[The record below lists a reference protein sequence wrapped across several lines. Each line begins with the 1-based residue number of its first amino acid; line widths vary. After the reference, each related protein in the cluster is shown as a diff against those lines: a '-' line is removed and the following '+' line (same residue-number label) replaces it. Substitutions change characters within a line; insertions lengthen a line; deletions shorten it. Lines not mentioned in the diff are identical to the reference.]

1 MSDFTSSFWPI
12 FITVISLGG
21 VLGCALLLWLTSK
34 MKASGSGADTT
45 SGHVWDENLREMNNP
60 LPRWWIWLFILTIV
74 FSLFYFAAYPALGTY
89 AGKLGWSQVGQYE
102 QEMATANKTIA
113 PLYAKFAAMP
123 VEELAKNAEAHAI
136 GERIFMNNCAQCHGS
151 DARGSRGFPNL
162 TDNDWIHGGSPEK
175 IQETITGGRIGMMPP
190 MAAAVGTEEDVKNV
204 ANYVLSLSNS
214 PHDAA
219 RAAKGQEK
227 FVVCAACHGADGKGN
242 QAIGALNLTD
252 NIWLH
257 GSGEAAIIKR
267 INEGKINQMP
277 AQGTKF
283 TPEQI
288 HVLAAYVW
296 GLSNNPSAGKV
307 AK

>member
-1 MSDFTSSFWPI
+1 MSDFTSSFWPM

-34 MKASGSGADTT
+34 IKAT
-45 SGHVWDENLREMNNP
+45 SPNGDNTNGHVWDETLREMNNP
-60 LPRWWIWLFILTIV
+60 LPRWWVWMFIITIV
-74 FSLFYFAAYPALGTY
+74 FSLFYFAAYPALGSY
-89 AGKLGWSQVGQYE
+89 KGKLGWSEVKQYE
-102 QEMATANKTIA
+102 QEMEAANKTIA

-123 VEELAKNAEAHAI
+123 IPELATNPEAKAI

-151 DARGSRGFPNL
+151 DAHGSRGFPNL
-162 TDNDWIHGGSPEK
+162 TDKDWIHGGSPEK
-175 IQETITGGRIGMMPP
+175 IVETITNGRIGMMPP

-214 PHDAA
+214 KHDAT
-219 RAAKGQEK
+219 RAAAGKEK
-227 FVVCAACHGADGKGN
+227 FAVCAACHGADGAGN
-242 QAIGALNLTD
+242 QAIGAPNLSD

-257 GSGEAAIIKR
+257 GVGEEAIIKR
-267 INEGKINQMP
+267 IHEGKVNQMP
-277 AQGTKF
+277 AQGAKF

-296 GLSNNPSAGKV
+296 GLSNNDAN
-307 AK
+307 